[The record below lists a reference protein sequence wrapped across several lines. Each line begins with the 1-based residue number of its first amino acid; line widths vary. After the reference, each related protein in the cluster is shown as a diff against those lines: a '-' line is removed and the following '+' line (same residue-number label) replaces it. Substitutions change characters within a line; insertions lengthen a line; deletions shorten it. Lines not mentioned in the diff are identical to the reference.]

1 MAESKIARLRQKVWR
16 HHLPLL
22 VRQNAGSEDPYN
34 YYSVYFTDTEHNHFR
49 LAGWNGHEALLE
61 KFNDESNKFD
71 NKQHVNIGLLENMQE
86 EILHHRRF
94 GVVRFSHILA
104 FSFSHYTRFQYLK
117 TAINRLKGQLM
128 SQLFAKTE
136 LKSRDR
142 MALLNLLVNAY
153 IRQRPS
159 HYYAGISTEEVI
171 ALLYG
176 ELWYRHIRNEEFRRK
191 ITLLLQSLV
200 ISEDLSINNGRYF
213 VKPQSI
219 NSIVEFEKDE
229 RRNKQQIKMQ
239 RNIVRLMIIITAST
253 LMVTLALLS
262 LAGIVDLQKIWH
274 AILDI
279 KPLRVMLKLI

>member
-1 MAESKIARLRQKVWR
+1 MAGSKLARLRQKVWR

-22 VRQNAGSEDPYN
+22 VKQNAGGGDPYN
-34 YYSVYFTDTEHNHFR
+34 YYSVYFTDTEHHHFR
-49 LAGWNGHEALLE
+49 LAGWNGHDALLE
-61 KFNDESNKFD
+61 RFNSENNKLD
-71 NKQHVNIGLLENMQE
+71 DKQQVNIESLAAMQE

-94 GVVRFSHILA
+94 GAVRFSHILA
-104 FSFSHYTRFQYLK
+104 FSFSHYTGFLYLK
-117 TAINRLKGQLM
+117 TAIKRLKGQVM

-142 MALLNLLVNAY
+142 MVLLNLLVNAY
-153 IRQRPS
+153 IQQRPS
-159 HYYAGISTEEVI
+159 QYYAGISTDDVI
-171 ALLYG
+171 ARLYG
-176 ELWYRHIRNEEFRRK
+176 ELWYKHIRNEEFKRK

-200 ISEDLSINNGRYF
+200 ISEDLTISNGRYF
-213 VKPQSI
+213 VTPQSI

-229 RRNKQQIKMQ
+229 RRNQQQIKMQ

-274 AILDI
+274 AILNI
-279 KPLRVMLKLI
+279 KPLRVLLKLI